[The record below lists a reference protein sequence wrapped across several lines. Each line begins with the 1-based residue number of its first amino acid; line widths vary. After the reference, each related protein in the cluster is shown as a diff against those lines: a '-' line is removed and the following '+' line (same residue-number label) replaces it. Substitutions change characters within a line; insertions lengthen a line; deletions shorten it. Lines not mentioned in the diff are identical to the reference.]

1 MAINFAGVLMTM
13 QSTLREMAVF
23 RDLGEEVLGALAS
36 GARVAGFEGG
46 EPVFCQDDAAS
57 QLYVVLSG
65 QVKITRS
72 TATGREQTLY
82 IVEPGEPFCFC
93 TLFGQLRQP
102 VNATAL
108 KKAEIVIV
116 EGGVVE
122 RTAYNNPTFLLNI
135 LEVLNNRLMNS
146 MRMIEDLA
154 LRGIPQRL
162 ASFLLHS
169 ARLGGDPGGAV
180 RLSVPKH
187 EVAKILGTTPETL
200 SRVFARMSEDGLIEV
215 RKRTV
220 RIIDADGL
228 ALMADS

>member
-1 MAINFAGVLMTM
+1 MIINFTDVLMNM
-13 QSTLREMAVF
+13 RDTLREMAVF
-23 RDLGEEVLGALAS
+23 QNIGEEVLEALAR
-36 GARVAGFEGG
+36 GARVAEFEGG
-46 EPVFCQDDAAS
+46 APVFCQDDAAS
-57 QLYVVLSG
+57 QFYVVMRG

-72 TATGREQTLY
+72 TAVGREQTLY

-108 KKAEIVIV
+108 KKAEIVII

-122 RTAYNNPTFLLNI
+122 RTAHNNPTFLLNI

-169 ARLGGDPGGAV
+169 ARLGGEGEGAV

-187 EVAKILGTTPETL
+187 EVARILGTTPETL
-200 SRVFARMSEDGLIEV
+200 SRVFTKMSADELIEV
-215 RKRTV
+215 RQRTI
-220 RIIDADGL
+220 RILDADGL
-228 ALMADS
+228 AVLADS

>member
-1 MAINFAGVLMTM
+1 MTM
-13 QSTLREMAVF
+13 SSTLRGMTIF
-23 RDLGEEVLGALAS
+23 HGLGEEDLEALA
-36 GARVAGFEGG
+36 GAARIDDFLGG
-46 EPVFCQDDAAS
+46 APVFCQDDAAS
-57 QLYVVLSG
+57 QFYVLMTG

-108 KKAEIVIV
+108 KKAKIVIV
-116 EGGVVE
+116 DGRVVE
-122 RTAYNNPTFLLNI
+122 RTAHNNPTFLLNI

-169 ARLGGDPGGAV
+169 ARLGGDALGAV

-200 SRVFARMSEDGLIEV
+200 SRVFTRMSADELIEV
-215 RKRTV
+215 RKRTI
-220 RIIDADGL
+220 RILDADGL
-228 ALMADS
+228 ALLADS